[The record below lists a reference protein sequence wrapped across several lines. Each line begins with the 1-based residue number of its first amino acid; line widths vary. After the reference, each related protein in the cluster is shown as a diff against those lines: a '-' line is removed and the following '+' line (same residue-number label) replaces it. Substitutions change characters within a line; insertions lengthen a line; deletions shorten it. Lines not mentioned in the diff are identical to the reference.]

1 MKFGLYLPNF
11 GPYGN
16 ARVLTDLAVSAEA
29 AGWDGFFL
37 WDHITRY
44 WPTDVA
50 DAWLSLSAIAARTE
64 RMRLGALVTPL
75 ARRRP
80 WKVAR
85 EALTLDRLSNG
96 RLILGVG
103 LGSSGGSEVEWDNF
117 GEEMDLKQ
125 RAGMLDEGLEI
136 IEGLWSG
143 EPFNFEGQHYHVKQS
158 QFLPK
163 PVQQPRIPVWV
174 AGNWPHKAPF
184 RRMARWDG
192 MVPQTNPDIDNDIH
206 ELKDAIDF
214 TCSLRDPV
222 LPFDV
227 AYSLPPAQAT
237 DRADAYTEIG
247 VTWLLVQLYPTHFGA
262 DWKTTWPV
270 DAMSEFIKAGPPGV

>member
-11 GPYGN
+11 GPYGDPRHL
-16 ARVLTDLAVSAEA
+16 ADLAVLAEE

-37 WDHITRY
+37 WDHLTRY

-50 DAWLSLSAIAARTE
+50 DVWVAMGAIAARTK
-64 RMRLGALVTPL
+64 RIRFGALVTPL

-80 WKVAR
+80 WQVAR
-85 EALTLDRLSNG
+85 EAVTLDRLSNG

-103 LGSSGGSEVEWDNF
+103 LGSSGGAEVEWENF

-125 RAGMLDEGLEI
+125 RAGMLDESLAI
-136 IEGLWSG
+136 ITGLWSG
-143 EPFNFEGQHYHVKQS
+143 ETFSFSGEHYRVKDS

-163 PVQQPRIPVWV
+163 PVQQPRIPVWI

-192 MVPQTNPDIDNDIH
+192 MLPQTNPALDDDLP
-206 ELKDAIDF
+206 ELAQAIQF
-214 TCSLRDPV
+214 TLAQRENQQ
-222 LPFDV
+222 PFDV
-227 AYSLPPAQAT
+227 AYSLSPDQAKQPE
-237 DRADAYTEIG
+237 RYAAIG
-247 VTWLLVQLYPTHFGA
+247 VNWLVVQLYPTHFGA
-262 DWKTTWPV
+262 DWKSDWPLA
-270 DAMSEFIKAGPPGV
+270 AMQAYLQAGPPKG

>member
-11 GPYGN
+11 GAFGN
-16 ARVLTDLAVSAEA
+16 ARVLSDLAVDAEN

-50 DAWLSLSAIAARTE
+50 DAWISLGAIAARTE
-64 RMRLGALVTPL
+64 RMRLGTLVTPL

-96 RLILGVG
+96 RLIVGVG

-117 GEEMDLKQ
+117 GEEMDLKK

-136 IEGLWSG
+136 IKGLWSG
-143 EPFNFEGQHYHVKQS
+143 EPFSFEGKYYHVKQS

-174 AGNWPHKAPF
+174 AGNWTNKAPF

-206 ELKDAIDF
+206 ELREAIRF
-214 TCSLRDPV
+214 TLALRDPAQ
-222 LPFDV
+222 PFDV
-227 AYSLPPAQAT
+227 AYSLPPAQA
-237 DRADAYTEIG
+237 AAEAGKYAEIG

-262 DWKTTWPV
+262 DWKTAWPV
-270 DAMSEFIKAGPPGV
+270 ETMQAFIKAGPPEI